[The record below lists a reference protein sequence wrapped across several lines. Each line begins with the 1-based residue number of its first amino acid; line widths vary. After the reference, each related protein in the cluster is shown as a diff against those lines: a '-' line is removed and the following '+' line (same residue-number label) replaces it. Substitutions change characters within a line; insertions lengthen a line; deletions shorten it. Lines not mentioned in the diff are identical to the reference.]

1 MNRENHVLSILCSVA
16 TLAFALNIGAAT
28 CWVDLAANRQ
38 TIDGFG
44 FSSAWSGALSGAK
57 NDALYNTLGM
67 SLLRIRIDPNSSW
80 SEETA
85 NAAAAHSR
93 GAKVMGSAWTPP
105 ASMKDNNNVVG
116 GNLRTDQ
123 YGPYA
128 SWLSQAAN
136 SIGLD
141 WVSFQ
146 NEPDITVT
154 YESCHWTPS
163 QMQTF
168 CRNNAQAIGK
178 PVVMPE
184 SFNFNDAWS
193 DPTLNDPNAVNKIA
207 IVGGHIYGNGLYVHQ
222 NAINKGKKVWMTE
235 HYIDNTQTSMANCVQ
250 IAKEISDCMNA
261 QMNAYFWWWVA
272 DYDPNVNLVNN
283 SGTIFKNG
291 YTIGQFAKWVRPGAT
306 RIAADYNP
314 ASGIYVTAYKVN
326 NNLVIVAVNT
336 GAGSVNQQINIAN
349 GSVSSVTPYRT
360 SSSQN
365 MAQLGNIALSGNSF
379 TTSLPGQSVTTFVQ
393 AGGGGGGGPIANG
406 TYRIIAR
413 HSGKAMDAA
422 GAGAGNG
429 TQIQQWSYGGG
440 NNQRWT
446 VTDRGGGQYSII
458 GVQSGRCVDVNNSGT
473 GNGTKVQLWD
483 YFGGANQKFTFTAT
497 SGGYY
502 RITPTHATGSCLDV
516 SGVSMS
522 DGAIV
527 HLWTY
532 SGGNNQQWAL
542 QAP

>member
-1 MNRENHVLSILCSVA
+1 MNKTKLTCLVLCAA
-16 TLAFALNIGAAT
+16 TTFALAINSKAAV

-44 FSSAWSGALSGAK
+44 FSSAWSGTLSSAK

-67 SLLRIRIDPNSSW
+67 SLLRIRIDPNNSW

-85 NAAAAHSR
+85 NAAAAHAR
-93 GAKVMGSAWTPP
+93 GAKVMGTAWTPP
-105 ASMKDNNNVVG
+105 APMKDNNNVVG

-128 SWLSQAAN
+128 TWLSQAAN

-141 WVSFQ
+141 YVSFQ

-178 PVVMPE
+178 PVIMPE
-184 SFNFNDAWS
+184 SFNFNDAYS

-207 IVGGHIYGNGLYVHQ
+207 IVAGHIYGNGLYVHQ

-235 HYIDNTQTSMANCVQ
+235 HYISDTQSSMANCIQ

-272 DYDPNVNLVNN
+272 DYDPSVNLVNN

-291 YTIGQFAKWVRPGAT
+291 YTMGQFAKWVRPGAT

-314 ASGIYVTAYKVN
+314 SSGIYVTAYRVN

-336 GAGSVNQQINIAN
+336 GTGSVNQQFNISN

-360 SSSQN
+360 SSTQN
-365 MAQLGNIALSGNSF
+365 MAQLGSIALSGNSF

-393 AGGGGGGGPIANG
+393 TGGGGTIPNG
-406 TYRIIAR
+406 TYRIVAR
-413 HSGKAMDAA
+413 HSGKAMDAS
-422 GAGAGNG
+422 GAGTSNG
-429 TQIQQWSYGGG
+429 TQIIQWTYGGG

-446 VTDRGGGQYSII
+446 VTDRGNGQYSII
-458 GVQSGRCVDVNNSGT
+458 GVQSGRCVDVSNWGT
-473 GNGTKVQLWD
+473 ANGTSVQLWD
-483 YFGGANQKFTFTAT
+483 YFGGTNQKFTLAGT

-516 SGVSMS
+516 AGISTS
-522 DGAIV
+522 DGALV
-527 HLWTY
+527 HLWQWLN
-532 SGGNNQQWAL
+532 GNNQQWAF
-542 QAP
+542 QTP